1 MQGYVTLPLDMQANG
16 MRPDQFGL
24 AISLNGALIV
34 LVNIPVSNSAVRWPR
49 FIALAVAALF
59 LGLGYGLTAVASSLA
74 LYALT
79 VIVWTLGEI
88 AASAVAPAVVADLAP
103 MDLRGLYQG
112 VFGAAW
118 GLSFFIGPMI
128 GGWVFEHWGSRALWI
143 GCLALGCLLSLG
155 YLALSGPAHR
165 RMRREGSLPASSDG

>member
-1 MQGYVTLPLDMQANG
+1 
-16 MRPDQFGL
+16 
-24 AISLNGALIV
+24 
-34 LVNIPVSNSAVRWPR
+34 VRWPR
-49 FIALAVAALF
+49 FIALAAAALL
-59 LGLGYGLTAVASSLA
+59 LGLGYGLTAVAWNLA

-103 MDLRGLYQG
+103 VALRGLYQG

-128 GGWVFEHWGSRALWI
+128 GGWVFEHWSARALWI
-143 GCLALGCLLSLG
+143 GCFALGCLLSLG
-155 YLALSGPAHR
+155 YLALSGPVRR
-165 RMRREGSLPASSDG
+165 RMRRLPASADS